1 VREVLNGIRK
11 RLDHERES
19 MSKTETTAPAWSRR
33 LTADLDAADA
43 KAIAL
48 QRLTTTQLNWKP
60 RLDIWSVGQCLEH
73 LCLSNEVYVPP
84 ILEALVAAPTGP
96 VEEITPGW
104 FGRWFIRTYIEPS
117 TQRSRAK
124 APRKIAPVA
133 SQLTPAIVDR
143 FIASNARA
151 REAIA
156 RAQWHD
162 VNRVRFRNPFAPVIR
177 FTVGTG
183 LQLLTRHNHRHLLQ
197 AERVTQLAEFPH

>member
-1 VREVLNGIRK
+1 
-11 RLDHERES
+11 
-19 MSKTETTAPAWSRR
+19 MSKDETRAPAWSRR
-33 LTADLDAADA
+33 LTAELDAADA

-48 QRLTTTQLNWKP
+48 GQRLSLSQLNWKP
-60 RLDIWSVGQCLEH
+60 RHDVWSVGQCVEH

-84 ILEALVAAPTGP
+84 ILEALTAAPTGA

-124 APRKIAPVA
+124 APAKITPVA
-133 SQLTPAIVDR
+133 SHFTPAILDR

-183 LQLLTRHNHRHLLQ
+183 LEILTRHNHRHLLQ
-197 AERVTQLAEFPH
+197 AERVTQLAEFRSIGVLMRPGID